1 MVSIKRNLGLFFI
14 KSLVFVSFMGL
25 CCAAYAVNCS
35 GRQRPC
41 CKGKTLSCCPHP
53 GYKNGKELSY
63 DISECMEVAPIDP
76 DKPIIVGPVKPIEK
90 ECTSG
95 QTQYQP
101 KGDCG
106 TSSRSCCSGGT
117 WSDWDGECSGAS
129 SCGANECWNGSK
141 CVSKPSSTA
150 CTCNNGTCSLT
161 YRCVSGSGWKS
172 TKNCT
177 CDSGYQKNS
186 SGECVHSSCV
196 QSCSSGKYRVEISS
210 GLRAGQCDCCSAA
223 GRQKKADGTCGPIA
237 TYYDCLSGNYYRPQ
251 SQTCCRKI
259 DELVITMVYTLP
271 STYSSCSNWG
281 RDMGWSMESTECC
294 RSGTSL

>member
-1 MVSIKRNLGLFFI
+1 MVSFKRYLAL
-14 KSLVFVSFMGL
+14 SFMFTAFL
-25 CCAAYAVNCS
+25 F
-35 GRQRPC
+35 
-41 CKGKTLSCCPHP
+41 LSCITFALSILDYDTEAECQRNCPS
-53 GYKNGKELSY
+53 GTCLLTASTGKYICRLS
-63 DISECMEVAPIDP
+63 ISGGVI
-76 DKPIIVGPVKPIEK
+76 G

-106 TSSRSCCSGGT
+106 TSERSCCSDGT

-129 SCGANECWNGSK
+129 SCGLNECWNGST

-177 CDSGYQKNS
+177 CDSGYEKNS
-186 SGECVHSSCV
+186 SGECVHSSCT

-210 GLRAGQCDCCSAA
+210 GLRAGQCDCCSPS
-223 GRQKKADGTCGPIA
+223 GRQKKADGTCGSIT
-237 TYYDCLSGNYYRPQ
+237 TYIDCLSSEYYRPLT
-251 SQTCCRKI
+251 QTCCRKI
-259 DELVITMVYTLP
+259 DELVITTVYSLP

-281 RDMGWSMESTECC
+281 SDMGWSMETTECC
-294 RSGTSL
+294 RDATSL